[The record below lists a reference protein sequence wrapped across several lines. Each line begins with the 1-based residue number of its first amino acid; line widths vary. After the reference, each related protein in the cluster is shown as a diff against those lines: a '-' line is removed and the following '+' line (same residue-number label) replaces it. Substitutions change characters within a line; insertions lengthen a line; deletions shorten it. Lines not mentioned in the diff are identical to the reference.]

1 MDLIDFRGSPDE
13 NFKYILHIKDH
24 FTRFSWAYPLPSKKT
39 NAIALKLFELFTEI
53 GPPTILQS
61 DNGRE
66 FTSKIIKNLSNLW
79 NNLKIINGRPRHP
92 QSQGLIERGNSE
104 IGKLIGKWMEA
115 NNSTKWSFGLRFV
128 LWAMNTTICRATGQP
143 PYQLVFGNKPKSNLG
158 FLHALQWVDSIF
170 FEENIPNNV
179 SIEQNN
185 EIEVCIILIYL
196 FLNYILYYN

>member
-61 DNGRE
+61 DNERE

-128 LWAMNTTICRATGQP
+128 LWAM
-143 PYQLVFGNKPKSNLG
+143 
-158 FLHALQWVDSIF
+158 
-170 FEENIPNNV
+170 
-179 SIEQNN
+179 
-185 EIEVCIILIYL
+185 
-196 FLNYILYYN
+196 